1 MTTNQPDLL
10 HIQNLRRLEAML
22 TKASALAPLLAIE
35 GLDFAACFARTAAH
49 AAMELRPE
57 MRA

>member
-1 MTTNQPDLL
+1 MTTNQPYLL
-10 HIQNLRRLEAML
+10 HIQNLRRLESML
-22 TKASALAPLLAIE
+22 AKASVLATLFAIE
-35 GLDFAACFARTAAH
+35 GIDEAACFARTAAH